1 MNRARTVFVYF
12 IAFAILAAVT
22 IGAALLFFKEP
33 QRTIAFYVVVGQI
46 LAGEAILFLLL
57 ARSIISTG
65 RDGGASG
72 VTQLGTYR
80 IFFLAY
86 FASLAITVAYFGFGV
101 HRNGEVNDY
110 IFAGIQLLVLGIP
123 LFYAIMSEST
133 QRFVQADG
141 LDAQDEADR
150 AQRRVRRAFRGIE
163 DSIDDLPAEAK
174 GGAAM
179 QQLDLA
185 MRTLRSTIDAKLGL
199 RNRDSRDLVDDIE
212 DLESRFKAGARA
224 GATPDETIAD
234 LAAQVTRT
242 AGRL

>member
-1 MNRARTVFVYF
+1 MNRFRTVFVYL

-46 LAGEAILFLLL
+46 VAGEAILFLLL

-65 RDGGASG
+65 RKGGASG

-80 IFFLAY
+80 TFLLAY
-86 FASLAITVAYFGFGV
+86 FVSLAITVAYFGFNV
-101 HRNGEVNDY
+101 QRQGEVNDY

-141 LDAQDEADR
+141 LAAQEEGDR
-150 AQRRVRRAFRGIE
+150 AQRRARRAFRGIE
-163 DSIDDLPAEAK
+163 EAIDTLPAEART
-174 GGAAM
+174 GAAM

-185 MRTLRSTIDAKLGL
+185 MRTLRSSIDAKLGL
-199 RNRDSRDLVDDIE
+199 RNADSRDLVDDIE
-212 DLESRFKAGARA
+212 DLEARFKAGVRNG
-224 GATPDETIAD
+224 GAPDTVIAD
-234 LAAQVTRT
+234 LAAQVTR
-242 AGRL
+242 AAQRL

>member
-1 MNRARTVFVYF
+1 MNRFRTVFVYL

-22 IGAALLFFKEP
+22 VGAALLFFKEP

-65 RDGGASG
+65 RTGGASG

-80 IFFLAY
+80 TFLLAY
-86 FASLAITVAYFGFGV
+86 VASLAITVAYFGFNV
-101 HRNGEVNDY
+101 HRQGEVNDY

-141 LDAQDEADR
+141 LDAQEEGDR
-150 AQRRVRRAFRGIE
+150 AQRRARRAFRGIE
-163 DSIDDLPAEAK
+163 EAIDTLPAEARS
-174 GGAAM
+174 GAAM
-179 QQLDLA
+179 QSLDLA
-185 MRTLRSTIDAKLGL
+185 MRTLRSSIDAKLGL
-199 RNRDSRDLVDDIE
+199 RNADSRDLVDDIE
-212 DLESRFKAGARA
+212 DLESRFKAGVRTG
-224 GATPDETIAD
+224 GAPDTVIAD
-234 LAAQVTRT
+234 LAAQVTR
-242 AGRL
+242 AAQRL